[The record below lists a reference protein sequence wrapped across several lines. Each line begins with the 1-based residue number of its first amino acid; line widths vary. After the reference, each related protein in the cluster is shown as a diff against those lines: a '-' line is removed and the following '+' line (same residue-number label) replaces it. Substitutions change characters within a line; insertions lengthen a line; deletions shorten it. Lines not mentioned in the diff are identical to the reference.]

1 MKLTRHQKETIA
13 RIVRQPLVY
22 KLLRLSLRAIA
33 PRHRCGVGI
42 VAFDADERIL
52 MLRHVFHPKAPW
64 GLPGGIMERRE
75 APEACA
81 RRELW
86 EETGLEA
93 ELGPVVLAYRE
104 PNLDHIG
111 LVYTARILP
120 GPIELSSEIIEAR
133 WYHPAELPVQLRPY
147 DRKGIGAAL
156 EHNGLLT
163 PKWSGVSE

>member
-1 MKLTRHQKETIA
+1 MKLTRRQKETIA
-13 RIVRQPLVY
+13 WIVRHPLVY
-22 KLLRLSLRAIA
+22 KLLRLSLRAVA

-52 MLRHVFHPKAPW
+52 LLRHVFHPKAPW

-75 APEACA
+75 SPEACA

-86 EETGLEA
+86 EETGLEV

-111 LVYTARILP
+111 LVYAARILP
-120 GPIELSSEIIEAR
+120 GPIRLSSEIIEAR
-133 WYHPAELPVQLRPY
+133 WYHPADMPTPLRPY

-156 EHNGLLT
+156 EHNGMST
-163 PKWSGVSE
+163 PQWSRVSE

>member
-1 MKLTRHQKETIA
+1 MKLTLNQKETIA
-13 RIVRQPLVY
+13 RLVRQPLVY
-22 KLLRLSLRAIA
+22 RLLRLSLRAVA
-33 PRHRCGVGI
+33 PRHRCGVGV

-52 MLRHVFHPKAPW
+52 MLRHVFHPKVPW

-81 RRELW
+81 LRELW

-111 LVYTARILP
+111 LVYSARILP
-120 GPIELSSEIIEAR
+120 GPIRLSSEIIEAR
-133 WYHPAELPVQLRPY
+133 WYEPAELPTLLRPY
-147 DRKGIGAAL
+147 DRKGIDAAL

-163 PKWSGVSE
+163 TKWSGVRE